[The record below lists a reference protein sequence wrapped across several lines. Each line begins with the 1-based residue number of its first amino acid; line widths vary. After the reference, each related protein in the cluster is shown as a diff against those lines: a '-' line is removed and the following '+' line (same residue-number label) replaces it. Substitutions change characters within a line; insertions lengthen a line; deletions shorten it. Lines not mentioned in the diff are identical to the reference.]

1 MEKEEVKQSLDNEK
15 RVKTIAERKKE
26 LRTLNTLKVLY
37 MIVVILT
44 IAYSAWMFIQ
54 VYVVKKSNYFFEHF
68 GLGLTL
74 VLIGVCGFLL
84 PIINEF
90 NPNSSD
96 NKGDGL
102 MMLIGIIMM
111 IFGLG
116 TILFTFL

>member
-84 PIINEF
+84 PIINKF